1 MDLFQSVPQN
11 EPLAARMRP
20 RNLDEYVGQ
29 DHIVGR
35 GRLLRRAIKA
45 DQLSSLIFYGPPGT
59 GKTTLARVIA
69 GTTKSRFMSLNAV
82 LCGVK
87 DVREAIAEAQ
97 ELRDLHGRR
106 TILFVDE
113 VHRWNKAQQDA
124 LLPWVENGTIIL
136 VGATTENPYFEVNSA
151 LVSRSRIFQ
160 LKHLEEK
167 DLFEVARQTM
177 EDRERGYGRWKVSFE
192 EGALEHL
199 VKTADG
205 DARSL
210 LNSLQLAVETT
221 PDSYPPPPGTDIH
234 ITMGTAEESI
244 QKKVVLYDKEG
255 DYHYDTISA
264 FIKSIRGS
272 DPDAALYWM
281 ARMIRAGEDPRFIF
295 RRMIISACEDIGMAD
310 PNALVQVNAA
320 AQAFDRVG
328 LPEGQFHLTQSAIY
342 LATAPKSNSSLAF
355 FDAIKVVEEEAAREV
370 PNHLRDPS
378 RDKHGFGHGE
388 GYNYPHAYRDHWV
401 AQAYLPEGLKGRI
414 FYQPSAQGFEAG
426 IQQDVIRRRE
436 LQMAAM
442 IEESTENLSFSP
454 GDKQREAWIR
464 RTKGSSSRF
473 LEEMRTTMFS
483 FLRTERHHKIL
494 IWRESSGLLLW
505 EAWRQVP
512 EGGVCAWFP
521 DRRNLDLCEHFTRS
535 LPESERP
542 LFFGGDP
549 SAVSGDIEE
558 IKEKCG
564 NFEVLMVRDW
574 ISRLPESQWEE
585 EWSGLKELVAPGG
598 LLVLSE
604 PLPALG
610 SRLSDFLGDGESEFS
625 NWKELKKTE
634 EEIYLAA
641 CPGLESEEAAAALA
655 AELGLI
661 EIESVVITTSEER
674 VLTADQLQSWLDM
687 ERPGSLAYRMKESLG
702 TASADKW
709 STFCRSR
716 LEGARVEWKSRRI
729 VLKGVF
735 IPD

>member
-1 MDLFQSVPQN
+1 MELFQSSPQN

-20 RNLDEYVGQ
+20 RNLEEYIGQ
-29 DHIVGR
+29 DHIVGK

-69 GTTKSRFMSLNAV
+69 GTTSSRFLSLNAV
-82 LCGVK
+82 LSGVK
-87 DVREAIAEAQ
+87 QVREAIAEAQ
-97 ELRDLHGRR
+97 DLRDLQGRR

-160 LKHLEEK
+160 LKPLLSE
-167 DLFEVARQTM
+167 DLFGIARQALA
-177 EDRERGYGRWKVSFE
+177 EKVRGYGRWKVTFE

-221 PDSYPPPPGTDIH
+221 PMSYPPPDDAEIR
-234 ITMGTAEESI
+234 INLETAEESI
-244 QKKVVLYDKEG
+244 QQKVVLYDKEG

-281 ARMIRAGEDPRFIF
+281 ARMIRAGEDPRFIL
-295 RRMIISACEDIGMAD
+295 RRMLISAAEDIGMAD
-310 PNALVQVNAA
+310 PQALVQVNAA
-320 AQAFDRVG
+320 AQTYDRVG
-328 LPEGQFHLTQSAIY
+328 LPEGQFHLTQAALY

-355 FDAIKVVEEEAAREV
+355 FDAVKVVEEEAAREV
-370 PNHLRDPS
+370 PNHLRDAS

-414 FYQPSAQGFEAG
+414 FYQPASQGYEAQ
-426 IQQDVIRRRE
+426 IQKDVVRRRE

-442 IEESTENLSFSP
+442 IEESVESLSFSP
-454 GDKQREAWIR
+454 GDKERNAWMR
-464 RTKGSSSRF
+464 RTKGGASRF
-473 LEEMRTTMFS
+473 LEKLRSTMFS
-483 FLRTERHHKIL
+483 LQNTERHHKIL
-494 IWRESSGLLLW
+494 IWRETSGLLLW
-505 EAWRQVP
+505 EAWRRVP

-521 DRRNLDLCEHFTRS
+521 DPGNRDLCEHFART

-542 LFFGGDP
+542 LLFGGNP
-549 SAVSGDIEE
+549 EESLSALKE
-558 IKEKCG
+558 IQG
-564 NFEVLMVRDW
+564 QIDFFELILVRDW
-574 ISRLPESQWEE
+574 LSRISYKNWQQEWDALRALSQ
-585 EWSGLKELVAPGG
+585 PGAI
-598 LLVLSE
+598 LICAE
-604 PLPALG
+604 PLPPKN
-610 SRLSDFLGDGESEFS
+610 SRLSDFLKEGEKDLK
-625 NWKELKKTE
+625 NWNKILEAEDLVYKNA
-634 EEIYLAA
+634 Y
-641 CPGLESEEAAAALA
+641 PGLESEEAAGALFLQNGA
-655 AELGLI
+655 V
-661 EIESVVITTSEER
+661 SVETRVISTEEER
-674 VLTADQLQSWLDM
+674 IITEDQLSGWLDSS
-687 ERPGSLAYRMKESLG
+687 RKGSMGSRMKENLG
-702 TASADKW
+702 TDVMEEY
-709 STFCRSR
+709 TEYCLSR
-716 LEGARVEWKSRRI
+716 LKGLRVSWNSFYVILR
-729 VLKGVF
+729 VSL
-735 IPD
+735 

>member
-1 MDLFQSVPQN
+1 MDLFQAAQQN

-20 RNLDEYVGQ
+20 RNMDEYIGQ
-29 DHIVGR
+29 NHIVGK

-69 GTTKSRFMSLNAV
+69 GTTSSRFLSLNAV
-82 LCGVK
+82 LSGVK
-87 DVREAIAEAQ
+87 QVREAIAEAQ

-160 LKHLEEK
+160 LKQLESE
-167 DLFEVARQTM
+167 DLFEVARQAAA
-177 EDRERGYGRWKVSFE
+177 DKERGYGKWEIDFE

-221 PDSYPPPPGTDIH
+221 PDSYPPPGGEKIY
-234 ITMGTAEESI
+234 ITLETAEESI

-281 ARMIRAGEDPRFIF
+281 ARMVKAGEDPRFIF
-295 RRMIISACEDIGMAD
+295 RRMIISAAEDIGMAD
-310 PNALVQVNAA
+310 PQALVQVNAA
-320 AQAFDRVG
+320 AQAYDRVG
-328 LPEGQFHLTQSAIY
+328 LPEGQFHLTQAALY

-355 FDAIKVVEEEAAREV
+355 FDAVKVVDEEAAREV

-401 AQAYLPEGLKGRI
+401 AQAYLPRGLKGRI
-414 FYQPSAQGFEAG
+414 FYQPASQGFEAG

-442 IEESTENLSFSP
+442 IEESLENLSFSP
-454 GDKQREAWIR
+454 GDKERDAWMR
-464 RTKGSSSRF
+464 RTRGNSSRF
-473 LEEMRTTMFS
+473 LEEMRSRMFAP
-483 FLRTERHHKIL
+483 LKTERHHKFL

-505 EAWRQVP
+505 EAWRRVP

-521 DRRNLDLCEHFTRS
+521 EGRNMDLCEHFTRS

-542 LFFGGDP
+542 IFFGGRSDT
-549 SAVSGDIEE
+549 ALQDLET
-558 IKEKCG
+558 IKESCEL
-564 NFEVLMVRDW
+564 FETIMIRDW
-574 ISRLPESQWEE
+574 ISRLSEENRKAEWEQLRQLL
-585 EWSGLKELVAPGG
+585 SPGG
-598 LLVLSE
+598 VLSLSE
-604 PLPALG
+604 PLPAMG
-610 SRLSDFLGDGESEFS
+610 SRLSDFLPDGAESLDEWQS
-625 NWKELKKTE
+625 IREAE
-634 EEIYLAA
+634 DAVYREAY
-641 CPGLESEEAAAALA
+641 PGLESEETVLALLKEMGASDSA
-655 AELGLI
+655 AEILN
-661 EIESVVITTSEER
+661 SSEDRILSTE
-674 VLTADQLQSWLDM
+674 QLNNWFNT
-687 ERPGSLAYRMKESLG
+687 ERPGSLGFRMKAVLGEKKMESYSSYCL
-702 TASADKW
+702 KH
-709 STFCRSR
+709 
-716 LEGARVEWKSRRI
+716 LEGARVKWNSCRI
-729 VLKGVF
+729 ILRADF
-735 IPD
+735 Q

>member
-1 MDLFQSVPQN
+1 MELFSQAPQN

-20 RNLDEYVGQ
+20 RNLDEYIGQ
-29 DHIVGR
+29 EHIIGQ
-35 GRLLRRAIKA
+35 GRLLRRAIQA

-69 GTTKSRFMSLNAV
+69 GTTSSRFISINAV
-82 LCGVK
+82 LSGVK
-87 DVREAIAEAQ
+87 QIREAIDDAQ
-97 ELRDLHGRR
+97 KTRDLHGRR
-106 TILFVDE
+106 SILFVDE

-136 VGATTENPYFEVNSA
+136 IGATTENPYFEVNSA

-160 LKHLEEK
+160 LKQLTSG
-167 DLFEVARQTM
+167 DLYQVALQALS
-177 EDRERGYGRWKVSFE
+177 DKERGYGRWKVSFQ

-205 DARSL
+205 DARSI

-221 PDSYPPPPGTDIH
+221 PESYPPPEGSSIE
-234 ITMGTAEESI
+234 ISMETAEESI

-281 ARMIRAGEDPRFIF
+281 ARMVRAGEDPRFIF
-295 RRMIISACEDIGMAD
+295 RRMIISAAEDIGMAD
-310 PNALVQVNAA
+310 PQALVQVNAA

-328 LPEGQFHLTQSAIY
+328 LPEGQFHLTQAALY

-355 FDAIKVVEEEAAREV
+355 FDAVKVVEEEAAREV

-414 FYQPSAQGFEAG
+414 FYQPASQGYEAG

-436 LQMAAM
+436 LQMAVM
-442 IEESTENLSFSP
+442 IDESLENLSFSP
-454 GDKQREAWIR
+454 GDKERDAWMR
-464 RTKGSSSRF
+464 RTKGNTSRF
-473 LEEMRTTMFS
+473 LEEIRRQMFAS
-483 FLRTERHHKIL
+483 LKTERFHKIL
-494 IWRESSGLLLW
+494 IWRETSGLLLW

-542 LFFGGDP
+542 LFFGGD
-549 SAVSGDIEE
+549 DTKIEE
-558 IKEKCG
+558 DLEEIRSRFNSFEAIMIK
-564 NFEVLMVRDW
+564 DW
-574 ISRLPESQWEE
+574 ISRLTEKQWFIEC
-585 EWSGLKELVAPGG
+585 SYLKEQLSPGG
-598 LLVLSE
+598 SIIFSD
-604 PLPALG
+604 PLPARG
-610 SRLSDFLGDGESEFS
+610 SRLTDYLSEGKIRISKWDEILEAEEKIYQEIYPILHSEEILRDFLTS
-625 NWKELKKTE
+625 NGMSQISCETIK
-634 EEIYLAA
+634 
-641 CPGLESEEAAAALA
+641 SN
-655 AELGLI
+655 
-661 EIESVVITTSEER
+661 EER
-674 VLTADQLQSWLDM
+674 IIKEEQIHSWLNP
-687 ERPGSLAYRMKESLG
+687 ERKGSLGYRLG
-702 TASADKW
+702 THLGTENAD
-709 STFCRSR
+709 TFYRECMEQLNNRSVTWESCRI
-716 LEGARVEWKSRRI
+716 I
-729 VLKGVF
+729 VRAAF
-735 IPD
+735 

>member
-1 MDLFQSVPQN
+1 MDLFQASPQN

-20 RNLDEYVGQ
+20 RNLDEYIGQ
-29 DHIVGR
+29 NHIVGK

-69 GTTKSRFMSLNAV
+69 GTTSSRFMSLNAV
-82 LCGVK
+82 LSGVK
-87 DVREAIAEAQ
+87 QVREAITEAQ

-160 LKHLEEK
+160 LKQLEEA
-167 DLFEVARQTM
+167 DLFEVARQAM
-177 EDRERGYGRWKVSFE
+177 KDKDRGYGTWKVEFQ

-221 PDSYPPPPGTDIH
+221 PESYPPPAGETIH
-234 ITMGTAEESI
+234 ITLETAEESI

-281 ARMIRAGEDPRFIF
+281 ARMIKAGEDPRFIF
-295 RRMIISACEDIGMAD
+295 RRMIISAAEDIGMAD
-310 PNALVQVNAA
+310 PQALVQVNAA

-328 LPEGQFHLTQSAIY
+328 LPEGQFHLTQSALY
-342 LATAPKSNSSLAF
+342 LATAPKSNSALAF
-355 FDAIKVVEEEAAREV
+355 FDACKVVDEEAAREV

-414 FYQPSAQGFEAG
+414 FYQPAAQGYEAG

-442 IEESTENLSFSP
+442 IEESLENLSFSP
-454 GDKQREAWIR
+454 GDKERNAWMR
-464 RTKGSSSRF
+464 RTKGNSGRF
-473 LEEMRTTMFS
+473 LEDMRSRMFAA
-483 FLRTERHHKIL
+483 LKTERHHKFL

-542 LFFGGDP
+542 LFFGGSPEQALSDL
-549 SAVSGDIEE
+549 DL
-558 IKEKCG
+558 IKESCES
-564 NFEVLMVRDW
+564 FETIMIRDW
-574 ISRLPESQWEE
+574 ISRLSPEDR
-585 EWSGLKELVAPGG
+585 LKEWDVLKGLLSPGG
-598 LLVLSE
+598 TLCLSE
-604 PLPALG
+604 PLPAGG
-610 SRLSDFLGDGESEFS
+610 SRLSDFLPKGSRELEQWESI
-625 NWKELKKTE
+625 TE
-634 EEIYLAA
+634 AENRVYRET
-641 CPGLESEEAAAALA
+641 CPGLETEEAALALIQEMGGDEGT
-655 AELGLI
+655 AEIIGSK
-661 EIESVVITTSEER
+661 EDR
-674 VLTADQLQSWLDM
+674 VLSEDQLNNWFNA
-687 ERPGSLAYRMKESLG
+687 ERKGSLGSRMKEILG
-702 TASADKW
+702 EESSQIYKEYCLTELKD
-709 STFCRSR
+709 SR
-716 LEGARVEWKSRRI
+716 VSWESRRI
-729 VLKGVF
+729 ILKAVF
-735 IPD
+735 N

>member
-1 MDLFQSVPQN
+1 M
-11 EPLAARMRP
+11 
-20 RNLDEYVGQ
+20 
-29 DHIVGR
+29 
-35 GRLLRRAIKA
+35 
-45 DQLSSLIFYGPPGT
+45 IFYGPPGT

-69 GTTKSRFMSLNAV
+69 GTTSSRFMSLNAV
-82 LCGVK
+82 LSGVK
-87 DVREAIAEAQ
+87 EVRAAIAEAQ
-97 ELRDLHGRR
+97 ELRDLQGRR

-136 VGATTENPYFEVNSA
+136 IGATTENPYFEVNSA

-160 LKHLEEK
+160 LKQLESE
-167 DLFEVARQTM
+167 DLFAVARQAVA
-177 EDRERGYGRWKVSFE
+177 DKERGYGSWKVKFE
-192 EGALEHL
+192 DGALEHL

-221 PDSYPPPPGTDIH
+221 PASYPPPPGTEIS
-234 ITMGTAEESI
+234 ISLETAEESI

-310 PNALVQVNAA
+310 PQALVQVNAA

-328 LPEGQFHLTQSAIY
+328 LPEGQFHLTQAAIY

-355 FDAIKVVEEEAAREV
+355 FDAIKGVEEEAAREV

-414 FYQPSAQGFEAG
+414 FYQPASQGYEAQ

-442 IEESTENLSFSP
+442 IEESVESLSFSP
-454 GDKQREAWIR
+454 GDKERDAWVR
-464 RTKGSSSRF
+464 RTSGGRGRF
-473 LEEMRTTMFS
+473 LEK
-483 FLRTERHHKIL
+483 LRRQIFAGINSERHHRIL
-494 IWRESSGLLLW
+494 VWRESSGLLLW

-512 EGGVCAWFP
+512 EGGVCVWFP
-521 DRRNLDLCEHFTRS
+521 RQRDMDLCEHFTRS

-542 LFFGGDP
+542 VFFGGD
-549 SAVSGDIEE
+549 SEQNIYES
-558 IKEKCG
+558 IKER
-564 NFEVLMVRDW
+564 FESFETVVSKDW
-574 ISRLPESQWEE
+574 LAGRPRELW
-585 EWSGLKELVAPGG
+585 LKEWNALKT
-598 LLVLSE
+598 LLPPEKGKIICAE
-604 PLPALG
+604 PLPVLS
-610 SRLSDFLGDGESEFS
+610 SRLSDFLPSGEKDLPFWS
-625 NWKELKKTE
+625 ELK
-634 EEIYLAA
+634 
-641 CPGLESEEAAAALA
+641 A
-655 AELGLI
+655 AEEKI
-661 EIESVVITTSEER
+661 YRTQWKDMESVDSLKSLFLEEGA
-674 VLTADQLQSWLDM
+674 ADAEAESLENTETRRMDPEQLNHWLNPSR
-687 ERPGSLAYRMKESLG
+687 EGSLG
-702 TASADKW
+702 
-709 STFCRSR
+709 SR
-716 LEGARVEWKSRRI
+716 LATELGEEKTRLYSEYCTDRLTDQSVPWRSVYAVMT
-729 VLKGVF
+729 LKF
-735 IPD
+735 

>member
-1 MDLFQSVPQN
+1 MELFQSSPQN

-20 RNLDEYVGQ
+20 RNLDEYIGQ
-29 DHIVGR
+29 DHIVGK

-69 GTTKSRFMSLNAV
+69 GTTSSRFLSLNAV
-82 LCGVK
+82 LSGVK
-87 DVREAIAEAQ
+87 QVREAISEAQ
-97 ELRDLHGRR
+97 ELRDLQGRK

-136 VGATTENPYFEVNSA
+136 IGATTENPYFEVNSA

-160 LKHLEEK
+160 LKQLMSE
-167 DLFEVARQTM
+167 DLFGVARQALT
-177 EDRERGYGRWKVSFE
+177 DKERGYGRWKVIFE

-210 LNSLQLAVETT
+210 LNSIQLAVETT
-221 PDSYPPPPGTDIH
+221 PSVYPPPEGSEIVISSD
-234 ITMGTAEESI
+234 TAEESI

-281 ARMIRAGEDPRFIF
+281 ARMIKAGEDPRFIF
-295 RRMIISACEDIGMAD
+295 RRMVISAAEDIGMAD
-310 PNALVQVNAA
+310 PQALVLVNAA
-320 AQAFDRVG
+320 AQAYDRVG
-328 LPEGQFHLTQSAIY
+328 LPEGQFHLTQAALY

-355 FDAIKVVEEEAAREV
+355 FDAVKVVDEEAAREV

-414 FYQPSAQGFEAG
+414 FYQPSSQGYEEG

-442 IEESTENLSFSP
+442 IEDSLENLSFSP
-454 GDKQREAWIR
+454 GDKERDAWMR
-464 RTKGSSSRF
+464 RTRGGVGRF
-473 LEEMRTTMFS
+473 LNELRTAMFS
-483 FLRTERHHKIL
+483 CGLTERHHKIL
-494 IWRESSGLLLW
+494 IWRETSGLLLW

-512 EGGVCAWFP
+512 EGGVCVWFP
-521 DRRNLDLCEHFTRS
+521 DQKNKDLCEHFTRT

-542 LFFGGDP
+542 LFYGGQP
-549 SAVSGDIEE
+549 EE
-558 IKEKCG
+558 ALTSLDEIRTQNG
-564 NFEVLMVRDW
+564 PFEWIYCRDW
-574 ISRLPESQWEE
+574 LSRLPRELWLE
-585 EWSGLKELVAPGG
+585 EWKSLKTLFKSGT
-598 LLVLSE
+598 VLISSE
-604 PLPALG
+604 PLPPLN
-610 SRLSDFLGDGESEFS
+610 SRLSSFLTEGK
-625 NWKELKKTE
+625 KELSHWEEILEAEDHVYNEAYPGLDSEEGVKNLFMEQGASEVKTLIMSTEDERIITE
-634 EEIYLAA
+634 E
-641 CPGLESEEAAAALA
+641 
-655 AELGLI
+655 
-661 EIESVVITTSEER
+661 
-674 VLTADQLQSWLDM
+674 QLSGWLDAGRKGSM
-687 ERPGSLAYRMKESLG
+687 GERLSQRLGASLAEEYRLY
-702 TASADKW
+702 
-709 STFCRSR
+709 CLSR
-716 LEGARVEWKSRRI
+716 LKGLRVSWKSFYVI
-729 VLKGVF
+729 LQVSL
-735 IPD
+735 

>member
-1 MDLFQSVPQN
+1 MELFQAVPQN

-20 RNLDEYVGQ
+20 RNLNEYIGQ
-29 DHIVGR
+29 NHIVGK

-69 GTTKSRFMSLNAV
+69 GTTSSRFMSLNAV
-82 LCGVK
+82 LSGVK
-87 DVREAIAEAQ
+87 EVRAAIAEAQ
-97 ELRDLHGRR
+97 ELRDLQGRR

-136 VGATTENPYFEVNSA
+136 IGATTENPYFEVNSA

-160 LKHLEEK
+160 LKQLESE
-167 DLFEVARQTM
+167 DLFDVARQAV
-177 EDRERGYGRWKVSFE
+177 EDRERGYGSWKVSFE

-221 PDSYPPPPGTDIH
+221 PSSYPPPPETEIL
-234 ITMGTAEESI
+234 ITLETAEESI

-295 RRMIISACEDIGMAD
+295 RRMIISASEDIGMAD
-310 PNALVQVNAA
+310 PQALVQVNAA

-328 LPEGQFHLTQSAIY
+328 LPEGQFHLTQAALY

-370 PNHLRDPS
+370 PNHLRDAS

-414 FYQPSAQGFEAG
+414 FYQPASQGYEAG

-442 IEESTENLSFSP
+442 IEESVESLSFSP
-454 GDKQREAWIR
+454 GDKERQAWVR
-464 RTKGSSSRF
+464 RTSGSTGRF
-473 LEEMRTTMFS
+473 LEKLRAQIFS
-483 FLRTERHHKIL
+483 GLKSERHHRIL
-494 IWRESSGLLLW
+494 VWRENSGLLLW

-512 EGGVCAWFP
+512 EGGVCVWFP
-521 DRRNLDLCEHFTRS
+521 RQRDLDLCEHFTRS

-542 LFFGGDP
+542 VFIGGD
-549 SAVSGDIEE
+549 AGDALYNNITDH
-558 IKEKCG
+558 
-564 NFEVLMVRDW
+564 FEGFDAIVTRDW
-574 ISRLPESQWEE
+574 IAGRKTDIWQE
-585 EWSGLKELVAPGG
+585 EWKRLKAMLPPGKG
-598 LLVLSE
+598 KIVSAE
-604 PLPALG
+604 PLPVLG
-610 SRLSDFLGDGESEFS
+610 SRLSDFLPSGK
-625 NWKELKKTE
+625 KELSFWSDLKKAE
-634 EEIYLAA
+634 EKIYRNQWKS
-641 CPGLESEEAAAALA
+641 LESEESLKALFLENGA
-655 AELGLI
+655 SSASSEILENTESRRLSAEQLNHWLNSSREGSLGHRLASELG
-661 EIESVVITTSEER
+661 EEEMKQYGEYCLDH
-674 VLTADQLQSWLDM
+674 LTDQTV
-687 ERPGSLAYRMKESLG
+687 P
-702 TASADKW
+702 
-709 STFCRSR
+709 
-716 LEGARVEWKSRRI
+716 WKS
-729 VLKGVF
+729 VYAVMTLEV
-735 IPD
+735 

>member
-1 MDLFQSVPQN
+1 MDLFQSSPQN

-20 RNLDEYVGQ
+20 RNLDEYIGQ
-29 DHIVGR
+29 DHIVGK

-69 GTTKSRFMSLNAV
+69 GTTSSRFLSLNAV
-82 LCGVK
+82 LSGVK
-87 DVREAIAEAQ
+87 QVREAIHEAQ
-97 ELRDLHGRR
+97 ELRDIHGRR

-160 LKHLEEK
+160 LKQLQTE
-167 DLFEVARQTM
+167 DLFGVARQAIA
-177 EDRERGYGRWKVSFE
+177 DKERGYGRWNVIFD

-221 PDSYPPPPGTDIH
+221 PDSYPPPDNTEIR
-234 ITMGTAEESI
+234 INLETAEESI

-281 ARMIRAGEDPRFIF
+281 ARMITAGEDPRFIL
-295 RRMIISACEDIGMAD
+295 RRMIISAAEDIGMAD
-310 PNALVQVNAA
+310 PQALVMVNAA

-328 LPEGQFHLTQSAIY
+328 LPEGQFHLTQAAIY
-342 LATAPKSNSSLAF
+342 LATAPKSNSTMAF
-355 FDAIKVVEEEAAREV
+355 FDAVQVVEEEAAREV

-414 FYQPSAQGFEAG
+414 FYQPASQGYEAE
-426 IQQDVIRRRE
+426 IQKEVISRRE

-442 IEESTENLSFSP
+442 IDDSLENLTFSP
-454 GDKQREAWIR
+454 GDKERNSWMR
-464 RTKGSSSRF
+464 RTRGSAGRF
-473 LEEMRTTMFS
+473 LEEMRQKMFS
-483 FLRTERHHKIL
+483 LLMTERHHKIL
-494 IWRESSGLLLW
+494 VWRENSGLLLW

-512 EGGVCAWFP
+512 EGGVCAWFQ
-521 DRRNLDLCEHFTRS
+521 DQKNLNLCEHFLRS

-542 LFFGGDP
+542 VFFGGSSEQMFQDL
-549 SAVSGDIEE
+549 EE
-558 IKEKCG
+558 IQKQYTR
-564 NFEVLMVRDW
+564 FEAILTRDW
-574 ISRLPESQWEE
+574 ISRIPFSQWEK
-585 EWSGLKELVAPGG
+585 EWEALIKLCTTGSVILC
-598 LLVLSE
+598 SE
-604 PLPALG
+604 PLPAQG
-610 SRLSDFLGDGESEFS
+610 SRLSDFLPEGEKDLESWLHIRKAELQVYNEAYPGLAS
-625 NWKELKKTE
+625 QKSAVALLKKCGASSVE
-634 EEIYLAA
+634 
-641 CPGLESEEAAAALA
+641 
-655 AELGLI
+655 AELLKN
-661 EIESVVITTSEER
+661 SEER
-674 VLTADQLQSWLDM
+674 ILSREQLTNWLNT
-687 ERPGSLAYRMKESLG
+687 EKEGSLGFRMMKSLG
-702 TASADKW
+702 KENMKAYSEY
-709 STFCRSR
+709 CLNH
-716 LEGARVEWKSRRI
+716 LEGAHVNWQSVRVL
-729 VLKGVF
+729 LKAQF
-735 IPD
+735 

>member
-1 MDLFQSVPQN
+1 MELFQASSQN

-20 RNLDEYVGQ
+20 RNLDEYIGQ
-29 DHIVGR
+29 NHIVGK

-69 GTTKSRFMSLNAV
+69 GTTSSRFLSLNAV
-82 LCGVK
+82 LSGVK
-87 DVREAIAEAQ
+87 QVREAIAEAQ
-97 ELRDLHGRR
+97 DLRDLQGRR

-160 LKHLEEK
+160 LKQLESE
-167 DLFEVARQTM
+167 DLFQVAHQAAA
-177 EDRERGYGRWKVSFE
+177 DKERGYGKWKISFE

-221 PDSYPPPPGTDIH
+221 PDSYPPPGGEKIH
-234 ITMGTAEESI
+234 ITLETAEESI

-281 ARMIRAGEDPRFIF
+281 ARMVKAGEDPRFIF
-295 RRMIISACEDIGMAD
+295 RRMIISAAEDIGMAD
-310 PNALVQVNAA
+310 PQALVQVNAA

-328 LPEGQFHLTQSAIY
+328 LPEGQFHLTQAALY

-355 FDAIKVVEEEAAREV
+355 FDAIKVVDEEAAKEV

-414 FYQPSAQGFEAG
+414 FYQPASQGFEAG

-442 IEESTENLSFSP
+442 IEESLENLSFSP
-454 GDKQREAWIR
+454 GDKERDAWMR

-473 LEEMRTTMFS
+473 LEEMRKRMFAP
-483 FLRTERHHKIL
+483 LKIERHHKFL
-494 IWRESSGLLLW
+494 IWRENSGLLLW
-505 EAWRQVP
+505 EAWRRVP

-521 DRRNLDLCEHFTRS
+521 ESRNLELCEHFTRS

-542 LFFGGDP
+542 IFFGGSPDT
-549 SAVSGDIEE
+549 ALEDLQT
-558 IKEKCG
+558 IKDSCEH
-564 NFEVLMVRDW
+564 FETIMIRDW
-574 ISRLPESQWEE
+574 ISRLSVKEREAEWEI
-585 EWSGLKELVAPGG
+585 LKQLISPGG
-598 LLVLSE
+598 VLCISE
-604 PLPALG
+604 ALPAMG
-610 SRLSDFLGDGESEFS
+610 SRLSDFLPNAAENLDDWESI
-625 NWKELKKTE
+625 KEAEDTVYRE
-634 EEIYLAA
+634 AYP
-641 CPGLESEEAAAALA
+641 CVESEETVIALIKDMGA
-655 AELGLI
+655 SDSTV
-661 EIESVVITTSEER
+661 EIMNSSEDRILSREQLNNWFNTER
-674 VLTADQLQSWLDM
+674 Q
-687 ERPGSLAYRMKESLG
+687 GSLGFRMKVILG
-702 TASADKW
+702 EKRMKDYS
-709 STFCRSR
+709 SYCLEH
-716 LEGARVEWKSRRI
+716 LEGARVKWNSSRI
-729 VLKGVF
+729 ILKADF
-735 IPD
+735 E

>member
-1 MDLFQSVPQN
+1 MELFQSAPQS

-20 RNLDEYVGQ
+20 RNLNEYIGQ
-29 DHIVGR
+29 NHIVGK

-69 GTTKSRFMSLNAV
+69 GTTSSRFMSLNAV
-82 LCGVK
+82 LSGVK
-87 DVREAIAEAQ
+87 EVRAAIAEAQ
-97 ELRDLHGRR
+97 ELRDLQGRR

-136 VGATTENPYFEVNSA
+136 IGATTENPYFEVNSA

-160 LKHLEEK
+160 LKHLETE
-167 DLFEVARQTM
+167 DLFGVARQAVA
-177 EDRERGYGRWKVSFE
+177 DKERGYGSWKVDFE

-221 PDSYPPPPGTDIH
+221 PASYPPPPGTEIR
-234 ITMGTAEESI
+234 ISLETAEESI

-281 ARMIRAGEDPRFIF
+281 ARMVRAGEDPRFIF

-310 PNALVQVNAA
+310 PQALVQVNAA

-328 LPEGQFHLTQSAIY
+328 LPEGQFHLTQAALY

-414 FYQPSAQGFEAG
+414 FYQPASQGFEAN

-442 IEESTENLSFSP
+442 IEESVESLSFSP
-454 GDKQREAWIR
+454 GDKEREAWVR
-464 RTKGSSSRF
+464 RTSGGTGRF
-473 LEEMRTTMFS
+473 LEKLRKQIFS
-483 FLRTERHHKIL
+483 GLKTERHHRIL
-494 IWRESSGLLLW
+494 VWRETSGLLLW

-512 EGGVCAWFP
+512 EGGVCVWFP
-521 DRRNLDLCEHFTRS
+521 RQRDLDLCEHFTRS
-535 LPESERP
+535 LPDSERP
-542 LFFGGDP
+542 VFIGGETGSELYETLSDR
-549 SAVSGDIEE
+549 
-558 IKEKCG
+558 
-564 NFEVLMVRDW
+564 FEGFEALVTKDW
-574 ISRLPESQWEE
+574 LAGRSRE
-585 EWSGLKELVAPGG
+585 EWLAEWDALRAMMAPGK
-598 LLVLSE
+598 SRIISAE
-604 PLPALG
+604 PLPVLSSRLSNFLTSGEKDLSFWPELKDAEEKIYRTQWKDLESAESLKSLFLENGAKAAEAVTLENEEIRRLGAEQLGHWLSTSREGSLG
-610 SRLSDFLGDGESEFS
+610 SR
-625 NWKELKKTE
+625 
-634 EEIYLAA
+634 
-641 CPGLESEEAAAALA
+641 LA
-655 AELGLI
+655 AELGEENTRRFSEYCMDRLTDQNVPWR
-661 EIESVVITTSEER
+661 SVYA
-674 VLTADQLQSWLDM
+674 VLTLD
-687 ERPGSLAYRMKESLG
+687 
-702 TASADKW
+702 
-709 STFCRSR
+709 F
-716 LEGARVEWKSRRI
+716 
-729 VLKGVF
+729 
-735 IPD
+735 

>member
-1 MDLFQSVPQN
+1 MELFQSAPQN

-20 RNLDEYVGQ
+20 RNLNEYIGQ
-29 DHIVGR
+29 NHIVGK

-69 GTTKSRFMSLNAV
+69 GTTSSRFMSLNAV
-82 LCGVK
+82 LSGVK
-87 DVREAIAEAQ
+87 EVRAAIAEAQ
-97 ELRDLHGRR
+97 ELRDLQGRR

-136 VGATTENPYFEVNSA
+136 IGATTENPYFEVNSA

-160 LKHLEEK
+160 LKHLESE
-167 DLFEVARQTM
+167 DLFGVARQAVA
-177 EDRERGYGRWKVSFE
+177 DKERGYGSWKVEFE

-221 PDSYPPPPGTDIH
+221 PASYPPPPGSEIR
-234 ITMGTAEESI
+234 ISLETAEESI

-310 PNALVQVNAA
+310 PQALVQVNAA

-328 LPEGQFHLTQSAIY
+328 LPEGQFHLTQAALY

-414 FYQPSAQGFEAG
+414 FYQPAAQGFEAN

-442 IEESTENLSFSP
+442 IEEAVESLSFSP
-454 GDKQREAWIR
+454 GDKEREAWVR
-464 RTKGSSSRF
+464 RTSGGRGRF
-473 LEEMRTTMFS
+473 LEKLRRQIFS
-483 FLRTERHHKIL
+483 GLKSERHHRIL
-494 IWRESSGLLLW
+494 VWRETSGLLLW

-512 EGGVCAWFP
+512 EGGVCVWFP
-521 DRRNLDLCEHFTRS
+521 RQRDLDLCEHFTRS

-542 LFFGGDP
+542 VFLGGETGANLYASLSDR
-549 SAVSGDIEE
+549 
-558 IKEKCG
+558 
-564 NFEVLMVRDW
+564 FESFEAMVTKDW
-574 ISRLPESQWEE
+574 LAGRGRE
-585 EWSGLKELVAPGG
+585 EWLAEWKALKTMMVPGK
-598 LLVLSE
+598 SRIISAE
-604 PLPALG
+604 PLPVLS
-610 SRLSDFLGDGESEFS
+610 SRLSDFLPSGEKDLGFWS
-625 NWKELKKTE
+625 ELKDAEEKIYRTQWKDLESVESLKSLFLDNGAKTAE
-634 EEIYLAA
+634 AATLENEEIRRMGAEQL
-641 CPGLESEEAAAALA
+641 GHWLSTSREGSLGSRLA
-655 AELGLI
+655 AELGEENTRQFSEYCQDRLTDQNVPWR
-661 EIESVVITTSEER
+661 SVYAVIT
-674 VLTADQLQSWLDM
+674 LD
-687 ERPGSLAYRMKESLG
+687 
-702 TASADKW
+702 
-709 STFCRSR
+709 F
-716 LEGARVEWKSRRI
+716 
-729 VLKGVF
+729 
-735 IPD
+735 

>member
-1 MDLFQSVPQN
+1 MDLFQSVPQS

-29 DHIVGR
+29 DHIVGK

-160 LKHLEEK
+160 LKHLEAK
-167 DLFEVARQTM
+167 DLTEVARQTM
-177 EDRERGYGRWKVSFE
+177 ADKERGYGRWNVSFE

-221 PDSYPPPPGTDIH
+221 PDSYPPPAGADIH
-234 ITMGTAEESI
+234 ITMETAEESI

-295 RRMIISACEDIGMAD
+295 RRMVISACEDIGMAD

-328 LPEGQFHLTQSAIY
+328 LPEGQFHLTQAAIY

-414 FYQPSAQGFEAG
+414 FYQPSAQGYEAG

-442 IEESTENLSFSP
+442 IEESTENLSYSP

-473 LEEMRTTMFS
+473 LDKMRTKMFG
-483 FLRTERHHKIL
+483 FLKTERHHKIL
-494 IWRESSGLLLW
+494 VWRESSGLLLW

-549 SAVSGDIEE
+549 SSAEADLTVIEE
-558 IKEKCG
+558 HYG
-564 NFEVLMVRDW
+564 PFEVIMVRDW
-574 ISRLPESQWEE
+574 ISRLSEADRQQ
-585 EWSGLKELVAPGG
+585 EWAGLRKLAAPGS

-604 PLPALG
+604 PLPAMG
-610 SRLSDFLGDGESEFS
+610 SRLSDFLTDGEKEFA
-625 NWKELKKTE
+625 NWEDLKKTE
-634 EEIYLAA
+634 EEIYLSA
-641 CPGLESEEAAAALA
+641 CPGLESEEAAA
-655 AELGLI
+655 GLLKEMGLSDI
-661 EIESVVITTSEER
+661 ETEIITNSEER
-674 VLTADQLQSWLDM
+674 ILTAEQLESWLDT
-687 ERPGSLAYRMKESLG
+687 ERSGSLANRMKESIG
-702 TASADKW
+702 PDTAPRW
-709 STFCRSR
+709 SEFCRSR

-735 IPD
+735 QKA

>member
-1 MDLFQSVPQN
+1 MDLFQSSQHN

-20 RNLDEYVGQ
+20 RNLDEYIGQ
-29 DHIVGR
+29 NHIVGK

-69 GTTKSRFMSLNAV
+69 GTTSSRFLSLNAV
-82 LCGVK
+82 LSGVK
-87 DVREAIAEAQ
+87 QVREAIAEAQ
-97 ELRDLHGRR
+97 DLRDLQGRR

-136 VGATTENPYFEVNSA
+136 IGATTENPYFEVNSA

-160 LKHLEEK
+160 LKQLESV
-167 DLFEVARQTM
+167 DLFEVARQAAA
-177 EDRERGYGRWKVSFE
+177 DKDRGYGKWGISFE

-221 PDSYPPPPGTDIH
+221 PEFYPPPEGEKIH
-234 ITMGTAEESI
+234 ITLETAEESI

-281 ARMIRAGEDPRFIF
+281 ARMVKAGEDPRFIF
-295 RRMIISACEDIGMAD
+295 RRMIISAAEDIGMAD
-310 PNALVQVNAA
+310 PQALVQVNAA

-328 LPEGQFHLTQSAIY
+328 LPEGQFHLTQAALY
-342 LATAPKSNSSLAF
+342 LATAPKSNSALAF
-355 FDAIKVVEEEAAREV
+355 FDALKVVDEEAAKDV
-370 PNHLRDPS
+370 PNHLRDAS

-414 FYQPSAQGFEAG
+414 FYQPASQGYEAG

-442 IEESTENLSFSP
+442 IEESLENLSFSP
-454 GDKQREAWIR
+454 GDKERDAWMR
-464 RTKGSSSRF
+464 RTKGNSSSF
-473 LEEMRTTMFS
+473 LEEMRNRMFAA
-483 FLRTERHHKIL
+483 LKTERHHKFL

-505 EAWRQVP
+505 EAWRRVP

-521 DRRNLDLCEHFTRS
+521 ESRNLELCEHFSRS

-542 LFFGGDP
+542 LFFGGRPGEAQKDLNT
-549 SAVSGDIEE
+549 
-558 IKEKCG
+558 IKESYKQ
-564 NFEVLMVRDW
+564 FETIMIRDW
-574 ISRLPESQWEE
+574 ISRLSPEERRGEWEL
-585 EWSGLKELVAPGG
+585 LKQLLSPGAT
-598 LLVLSE
+598 LILSE
-604 PLPALG
+604 ALPAMG
-610 SRLSDFLGDGESEFS
+610 SRLSDFLTEGEDKLEH
-625 NWKELKKTE
+625 WAAIRDAEDQ
-634 EEIYLAA
+634 IYIEAY
-641 CPGLESEEAAAALA
+641 PGLDSEESVLALLTEMGA
-655 AELGLI
+655 LESAV
-661 EIESVVITTSEER
+661 EILNRREER
-674 VLTADQLQSWLDM
+674 VLSTEQLNNWFNS
-687 ERPGSLAYRMKESLG
+687 ERPGSLGFRMTAILGEERMK
-702 TASADKW
+702 DYRD
-709 STFCRSR
+709 FCLAH
-716 LEGARVEWKSRRI
+716 LEGARIDWNSSRI
-729 VLKGVF
+729 ITTSVF
-735 IPD
+735 K

>member
-1 MDLFQSVPQN
+1 MDLFQSAPQN

-20 RNLDEYVGQ
+20 RNLNEYIGQ
-29 DHIVGR
+29 NHIVGK

-69 GTTKSRFMSLNAV
+69 GTTSSRFMSLNAV
-82 LCGVK
+82 LSGVK
-87 DVREAIAEAQ
+87 DVRAAIAEAQ
-97 ELRDLHGRR
+97 ELRDLQGRR

-136 VGATTENPYFEVNSA
+136 IGATTENPYFEVNSA

-160 LKHLEEK
+160 LKQLEAE
-167 DLFEVARQTM
+167 DLFAVARQAVA
-177 EDRERGYGRWKVSFE
+177 DRERGYGSWKVEFE

-221 PDSYPPPPGTDIH
+221 PASYPPPPGTEIR
-234 ITMGTAEESI
+234 ITLETAEESI

-281 ARMIRAGEDPRFIF
+281 ARMVRAGEDPRFIF

-310 PNALVQVNAA
+310 PQALVQVNAA

-328 LPEGQFHLTQSAIY
+328 LPEGQFHLTQAALY
-342 LATAPKSNSSLAF
+342 LATAPKSNSSMAF

-414 FYQPSAQGFEAG
+414 FYQPASQGYEAG

-442 IEESTENLSFSP
+442 IEESVESLSYSP
-454 GDKQREAWIR
+454 GDKEREAWVR
-464 RTKGSSSRF
+464 RTSGGTGRF
-473 LEEMRTTMFS
+473 LDRLRRQIFS
-483 FLRTERHHKIL
+483 SLKTERHHRIL
-494 IWRESSGLLLW
+494 VWGETSGLLLW

-521 DRRNLDLCEHFTRS
+521 RQRDLDLCEHFTRS
-535 LPESERP
+535 LPEAERP
-542 LFFGGDP
+542 VFLGGAPDEELY
-549 SAVSGDIEE
+549 SEISECFEGFEALVSKDWVAGRPREAWHREWEALKSMLPPDR
-558 IKEKCG
+558 G
-564 NFEVLMVRDW
+564 QMVC
-574 ISRLPESQWEE
+574 
-585 EWSGLKELVAPGG
+585 A
-598 LLVLSE
+598 E
-604 PLPALG
+604 PLPVLSSRLTDFLTAGEKDLPFWNELKTAEEEIYRSQWQDLESPDSLKRLFLDNGAARAEALTLENEETRRLGPDQLSHWLSRSRENSLG
-610 SRLSDFLGDGESEFS
+610 SRLASVLGEEKTSLFTAYCLDRLTDQTVPWRSVYAVVTLDF
-625 NWKELKKTE
+625 
-634 EEIYLAA
+634 
-641 CPGLESEEAAAALA
+641 
-655 AELGLI
+655 
-661 EIESVVITTSEER
+661 
-674 VLTADQLQSWLDM
+674 
-687 ERPGSLAYRMKESLG
+687 
-702 TASADKW
+702 
-709 STFCRSR
+709 
-716 LEGARVEWKSRRI
+716 
-729 VLKGVF
+729 
-735 IPD
+735 